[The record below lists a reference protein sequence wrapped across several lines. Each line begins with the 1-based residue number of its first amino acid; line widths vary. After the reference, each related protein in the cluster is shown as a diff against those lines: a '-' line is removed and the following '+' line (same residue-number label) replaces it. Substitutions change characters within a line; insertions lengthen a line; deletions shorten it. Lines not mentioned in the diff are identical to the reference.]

1 MDNFLLILINS
12 YFGSF
17 THQTHQWI
25 FFSIELFNMYKIV
38 LVKPWI
44 FVLNIRHTNTS
55 FCGSPLR
62 TSVLILL
69 LSILAYCGPQWTIG
83 RLANLFMQS
92 VEISGKTRNLVFKN
106 KTEVVS
112 PRALFSRGRTPSL
125 WESLFSTHD
134 SGPSK
139 STPLE
144 KVCLLHQFHHTD
156 NHLHCYCCWGF
167 QQ

>member
-1 MDNFLLILINS
+1 MYFIKVMLRYKIEFLRTQPTYQSSTLGHKSCIFLFNFLQFHIK
-12 YFGSF
+12 Y
-17 THQTHQWI
+17 
-25 FFSIELFNMYKIV
+25 
-38 LVKPWI
+38 
-44 FVLNIRHTNTS
+44 HTKLLYGIYCLS
-55 FCGSPLR
+55 
-62 TSVLILL
+62 L
-69 LSILAYCGPQWTIG
+69 LSIMAYCGSQWTIG
-83 RLANLFMQS
+83 RLANLFMQI